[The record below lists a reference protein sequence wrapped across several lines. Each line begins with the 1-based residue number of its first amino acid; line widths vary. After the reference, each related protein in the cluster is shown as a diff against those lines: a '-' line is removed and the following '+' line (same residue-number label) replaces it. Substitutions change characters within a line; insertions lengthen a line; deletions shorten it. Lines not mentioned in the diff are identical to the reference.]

1 MSRQSGFSMI
11 EVLLALSLGMLLL
24 LAASRLFI
32 AASQSWQAQMTTAR
46 MQEDARLALQR
57 LTQSI
62 RMAGAFGCLRYDAVD
77 FLDPLAA
84 QAFAQPLLVSRDAQG
99 RLLRLS
105 LISAESVYT
114 SGEPDWTLLT
124 DCVTH
129 AMVHAGAKKPADGQ
143 FAIPI
148 RRQEYRLVA
157 DQLRLRSAASNG
169 VLVEGVSE
177 LQLELLRTSTLA
189 VSGVRLSLTLTDP
202 QQRVRPQTYRIS
214 VALGNPVDLL

>member
-32 AASQSWQAQMTTAR
+32 ATSQSWQAQMAAAQ

-84 QAFAQPLLVSRDAQG
+84 QAFAQPLHVSRDAQG

-129 AMVHAGAKKPADGQ
+129 AMVHAGAKKTGRRAVCDTHPTPGVPPGSRPASPAQ
-143 FAIPI
+143 
-148 RRQEYRLVA
+148 RRE
-157 DQLRLRSAASNG
+157 
-169 VLVEGVSE
+169 
-177 LQLELLRTSTLA
+177 
-189 VSGVRLSLTLTDP
+189 
-202 QQRVRPQTYRIS
+202 QRRAGR
-214 VALGNPVDLL
+214 GR